1 MFNTLQ
7 EDINQM
13 SDDELMAIS
22 LKETLSLE
30 EMICD
35 TVFEEAVAITNLTH
49 SGTPHNQ
56 SLDDTVN
63 SLMFHNQDHLGM
75 SEEDAANFD
84 PDQANLDLDMDA
96 LQSKDASMDSDN
108 LVENLLNIQINEGH
122 AEPDGDEDYSAGGDP
137 DLEDGDE
144 DEDDESLE
152 ESTSVIND
160 LLA

>member
-13 SDDELMAIS
+13 SDEELMAIS

-35 TVFEEAVAITNLTH
+35 TVFEEAVAVTNLTH

-56 SLDDTVN
+56 NLDDTVN

-84 PDQANLDLDMDA
+84 PDQANLDLGMDA
-96 LQSKDASMDSDN
+96 LEAKDGSMDSG
-108 LVENLLNIQINEGH
+108 LVESLLDIKINEAH
-122 AEPDGDEDYSAGGDP
+122 AEPDGDEGYSAGGDP

-144 DEDDESLE
+144 DDESLE
-152 ESTSVIND
+152 ESASLVNS
-160 LLA
+160 LLS

>member
-13 SDDELMAIS
+13 SDEELMAIS

-35 TVFEEAVAITNLTH
+35 TVFEEAVAVTNLTH
-49 SGTPHNQ
+49 SGTPRNQ
-56 SLDDTVN
+56 NLDDTVN

-75 SEEDAANFD
+75 SEEDATNFD
-84 PDQANLDLDMDA
+84 PDHSNLDLDRDA
-96 LQSKDASMDSDN
+96 LEAKDGSMDSG
-108 LVENLLNIQINEGH
+108 LVESLLDIKINEAH
-122 AEPDGDEDYSAGGDP
+122 AEPDGDEGYSAGDDP

-144 DEDDESLE
+144 DKDDESLE
-152 ESTSVIND
+152 ESTSLVNSLIS
-160 LLA
+160 

>member
-75 SEEDAANFD
+75 SEEDASNFD

-96 LQSKDASMDSDN
+96 LEAKDASMDSG
-108 LVENLLNIQINEGH
+108 LVESFLDIKINEGH
-122 AEPDGDEDYSAGGDP
+122 AEPDGDEGYSAGDDS

-144 DEDDESLE
+144 DKDDESLE